1 MPRLLLGGLALTAL
15 TLLASCGSASSTGED
30 PVAAADLPEPFCSA
44 VPAGVVERWS
54 LTADDE
60 PPVEGDDARRTATC
74 VMSGRSSQGEPVT
87 LEITMTTYGGD
98 SREEVLDTVAEEL
111 AQRCDAL
118 EGRGATDGDRENRC
132 GASAEDGTSVT
143 EVSRSL
149 ASLGVVTV
157 TMSTTGDA
165 TTALAAE
172 VAGLSG
178 TFANGELD

>member
-1 MPRLLLGGLALTAL
+1 MRVRVVDGRGPR
-15 TLLASCGSASSTGED
+15 
-30 PVAAADLPEPFCSA
+30 
-44 VPAGVVERWS
+44 VERWS